1 MKVAILGAG
10 NVGRTLGTGLAA
22 AGHEILYAVRE
33 PDAPKNAALA
43 GERSRALPVRDAVAA
58 ADVVVLATPWSA
70 TEAALASA
78 GDFGGKPL
86 LDATNPIGPGF
97 VLTHGHTDSG
107 GEQVQRW
114 APSAKVVKAFNT
126 TGLENMADPRYGDA
140 RAAMFVCGDDAD
152 ACAVALRLAGELGF
166 EAVRVGGLDR
176 ARVLEPAAVLW
187 ISLAMSPANGRN
199 IAFGLL
205 RRGVRS

>member
-33 PDAPKNAALA
+33 PDAPKNAALP
-43 GERSRALPVRDAVAA
+43 GPHSRALPVRDAVAA
-58 ADVVVLATPWSA
+58 ADAVVLTTPWNA
-70 TEAALASA
+70 AEAALASA

-107 GEQVQRW
+107 AEQVQRW

-126 TGLENMADPRYGDA
+126 TGVENMADPRYGDA
-140 RAAMFVCGDDAD
+140 KAVMLVAGDDAD
-152 ACAVALRLAGELGF
+152 ACAVALRLADELGF
-166 EAVRVGGLDR
+166 EAIRVGGLAR
-176 ARVLEPAAVLW
+176 ARMLEPMAALW
-187 ISLAMSPANGRN
+187 ITLAMSPAHGRN

-205 RRGVRS
+205 RRAAPA